1 MDPSGRDVEP
11 GEVGELLLHGPEM
24 MLGYVREELNAHA
37 FTPDGWFRTGDLGS
51 LAADGQVRITGRLKD
66 VRPWPGSAA
75 PPWSERPLSTP
86 ARVRGRTTVRDES
99 HRFRRLRRT
108 TCGRRCR

>member
-1 MDPSGRDVEP
+1 MELRAVDPSGRDVEP

-66 VRPWPGSAA
+66 VINRDPAESIAGALARLGGSA
-75 PPWSERPLSTP
+75 
-86 ARVRGRTTVRDES
+86 VV
-99 HRFRRLRRT
+99 
-108 TCGRRCR
+108 